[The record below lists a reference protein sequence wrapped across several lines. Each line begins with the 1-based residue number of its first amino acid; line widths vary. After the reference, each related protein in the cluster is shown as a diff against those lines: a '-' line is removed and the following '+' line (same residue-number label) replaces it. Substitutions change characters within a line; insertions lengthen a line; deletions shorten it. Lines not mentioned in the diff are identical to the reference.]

1 MQILSPVKSLK
12 EGLLDFLFP
21 KTCLICSERIDED
34 SKFTFLCKICYFNLP
49 TAPSSNEILDRL
61 LSTFDPDDIAISDA
75 FSLFSLKEN
84 NFLEVIHTLKYQGFY
99 KIGVEFGRE
108 LGNKINSVSSSQYDA
123 IIPVPIH
130 SAKQRERGYNQ
141 SFLIAE
147 GVSESLGVKVD
158 NRIVL
163 RTKYTKSQTTLN
175 AAQRKANILNVYK
188 TCSNSSLIQN
198 KTFLLIDDVFTTGS
212 TINLL
217 ALSLLEAGSRKID
230 CATLGIA

>member
-1 MQILSPVKSLK
+1 MKILSPVKSFR

-21 KTCLICSERIDED
+21 KTCLICSVKIDVD
-34 SKFTFLCKICYFNLP
+34 SKFTFLCKTCYYNLP

-61 LSTFDPDDIAISDA
+61 LSTFDSDDIAISDA
-75 FSLFSLKEN
+75 FSLFSLKGN
-84 NFLEVIHTLKYQGFY
+84 NFLEVIHSLKYQGFY

-108 LGNKINSVSSSQYDA
+108 LGNKINSVSPIQYDA

-141 SFLIAE
+141 SLLIAE
-147 GVSESLGVKVD
+147 GVSESIGVKVD
-158 NRIVL
+158 ERIVM
-163 RTKYTKSQTTLN
+163 RKKYTKSQTTLN
-175 AAQRKANILNVYK
+175 ALQRKANIFNVYK
-188 TCSNSSLIQN
+188 TCSDSSLIKN

-217 ALSLLEAGSRKID
+217 AMSLLEAGSRKID